1 MFDHY
6 GATEEHTSGAGPTS
20 TSSGAGWGSGTAGF
34 DPAEIFK
41 NIFTGGGTGG
51 GGFGSGGF
59 DIFGNGSSYP
69 DMDVTVNINL
79 SFLEAAKGAVK
90 TISFQ
95 RLEPCSPCGGK
106 GVAKGSRMATCKTCR
121 GTGQVRNTMDACCL

>member
-6 GATEEHTSGAGPTS
+6 GATEEHVSGAGPTEAGG
-20 TSSGAGWGSGTAGF
+20 TGWSGGAAGF

-51 GGFGSGGF
+51 GFGSGGF
-59 DIFGNGSSYP
+59 DIFGNGSNHP
-69 DMDVTVNINL
+69 DMDVTVNASL

-106 GVAKGSRMATCKTCR
+106 GVAKGSRMVTCKTCR
-121 GTGQVRNTMDACCL
+121 GTGQVWRDA

>member
-6 GATEEHTSGAGPTS
+6 GATEEHVSGAGS
-20 TSSGAGWGSGTAGF
+20 TGASSGAGWGGGAAGF

-41 NIFTGGGTGG
+41 NIFTGGGSS

-69 DMDVTVNINL
+69 DMDVTVNVNL

-121 GTGQVRNTMDACCL
+121 GTGQVRKDIGAGCL